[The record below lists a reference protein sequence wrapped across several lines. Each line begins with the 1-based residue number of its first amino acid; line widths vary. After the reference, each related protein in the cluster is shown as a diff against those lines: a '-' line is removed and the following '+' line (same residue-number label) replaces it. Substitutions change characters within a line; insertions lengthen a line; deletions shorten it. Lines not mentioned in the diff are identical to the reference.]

1 MRGKSYDR
9 VRETEILQ
17 RREDNMHN
25 RRVKEEDLRLD
36 YNAEVGARHRNKA
49 RPIDRNDRDEDPH
62 SRRLLD
68 VGDVRGSRQRERGD
82 MALNRR
88 ESLDDS
94 QIKRKK
100 DEENIRR
107 IKPENEDTVH
117 GYRGRDDLNRRK
129 RERDDGIDQKRRD
142 DSVRVREKADDRSNA
157 KNKEDNSR
165 QREKEDR
172 QRPKHENTL
181 ILQREEGRG
190 TGRGGR
196 VIDDKLVS
204 GSRKKDESRSALLS
218 KETQERGKQNESG
231 RRGQGAEENS
241 TQNKGRS
248 DVRPRDDIPNSS
260 ERNSRQEKLN
270 KTHDNNRLSSSSDAR
285 QASKDKHREST
296 RKGRGSEPNEQDL
309 HRSTKRRRE
318 DHETH
323 RSGKV

>member
-1 MRGKSYDR
+1 
-9 VRETEILQ
+9 V
-17 RREDNMHN
+17 HN
-25 RRVKEEDLRLD
+25 RRGKEEDFRPD

-62 SRRLLD
+62 SRKLLD
-68 VGDVRGSRQRERGD
+68 AGDLRGSRQRERAD
-82 MALNRR
+82 MVLNRR

-94 QIKRKK
+94 HIKRKK

-107 IKPENEDTVH
+107 MKPENEDTVH
-117 GYRGRDDLNRRK
+117 GSRGRDDPNKRK

-142 DSVRVREKADDRSNA
+142 DSVRTREKVDDRA
-157 KNKEDNSR
+157 KNKEDNWR

-172 QRPKHENTL
+172 QRPKHESTL
-181 ILQREEGRG
+181 VLQKEEGRG

-204 GSRKKDESRSALLS
+204 GGRKKDESRSALLS
-218 KETQERGKQNESG
+218 KETQERSKQNEPG
-231 RRGQGAEENS
+231 RRGQGAEVNNS
-241 TQNKGRS
+241 QNKGRS
-248 DVRPRDDIPNSS
+248 DVRPRDDNPNSS

-270 KTHDNNRLSSSSDAR
+270 KTHDNNRLSSSSDPR

-309 HRSTKRRRE
+309 HRSSKRRRE
-318 DHETH
+318 DHESH